1 MKLRSRLL
9 LLTGSITMVTTF
21 AVGTIGADLAFRSEL
36 NRADASIASVFNA
49 SQQSGKDPIAAAVED
64 AMLRTVQ
71 VTVAILD
78 NQNEVVTLQGDDAL
92 IESSPPATLL
102 VLAEKKP
109 VTIDAPHDY
118 RLRSFSIDNGSHILV
133 AVDIAAIQSA
143 RDANLALMF
152 SISLGAMAVSLL
164 LLWIVI
170 RLDLRIVE
178 RLALAA
184 KSISAG
190 ESGVTLPRV
199 KGKSEVA
206 SLAKSL
212 GEMIQSLEAALEKEK
227 STQKAMQSFMGD
239 ASHELRTPLTVI
251 KGYTELLSSQGSKK
265 EFREK
270 AIPRVRI
277 EVERMEQLIND
288 LLLLAELGE
297 TKERDQ
303 SSVNLSDL
311 VSQAAFDLSQLDSK
325 RKISADVEPG
335 VLVVGSEEHLQQL
348 VNNLFSNIRRHT
360 PKSAEVRIELKSNG
374 KKSVLV
380 LEDGGPGLAEE
391 LYRRGID
398 SFERFDAFASRQNGG
413 SGLGMTIMRTI
424 VRNHEGKIKLSQSK
438 ALGGLRTEIQFPR

>member
-1 MKLRSRLL
+1 MKLRTRLL

-49 SQQSGKDPIAAAVED
+49 SQVAGKDPIAAAVED

-71 VTVAILD
+71 VTVALLD

-92 IESSPPATLL
+92 ISTSPPAAEL
-102 VLAEKKP
+102 VLAEKRA
-109 VTIDAPHDY
+109 VTIDAWHDY
-118 RLRSFSIDNGSHILV
+118 RLRSVSIDNGSHILV
-133 AVDIAAIQSA
+133 AVDISAIQAA

-152 SISLGAMAVSLL
+152 SIGLGAMAISLA

-184 KSISAG
+184 KRISAG
-190 ESGVTLPRV
+190 EQGVSLPRV

-212 GEMIQSLEAALEKEK
+212 GEMIRSLGQALEKEK
-227 STQKAMQSFMGD
+227 STQRAMQSFMGD

-251 KGYTELLSSQGSKK
+251 KGYAELLASQGAKK
-265 EFREK
+265 EFRDK
-270 AIPRVRI
+270 AIPRVRL

-288 LLLLAELGE
+288 LLFLAELGE

-303 SSVNLSDL
+303 SEVNLSDMVDRAVNDL
-311 VSQAAFDLSQLDSK
+311 VALDAK
-325 RKISADVEPG
+325 RKISFEVAPDVT
-335 VLVVGSEEHLQQL
+335 VIGSEEHLQQL
-348 VNNLFSNIRRHT
+348 VNNIFSNIRRHT
-360 PKSAEVRIELKSNG
+360 PKTAEVRVELKSAS
-374 KKSVLV
+374 KKATLV
-380 LEDGGPGLAEE
+380 VEDGGPGLSEDA
-391 LYRRGID
+391 YRRGIE

-424 VRNHEGKIKLSQSK
+424 VRNHEGKIKLSQSR
-438 ALGGLRTEIQFPR
+438 ALGGLRTEIQLPR